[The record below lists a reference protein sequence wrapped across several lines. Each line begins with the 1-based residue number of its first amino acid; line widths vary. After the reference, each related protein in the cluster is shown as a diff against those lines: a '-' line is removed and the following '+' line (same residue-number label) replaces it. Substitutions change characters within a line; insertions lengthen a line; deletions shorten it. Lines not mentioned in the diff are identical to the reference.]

1 MKIDTNALNLTQSLQ
16 PAPPINPES
25 LKGTGY
31 QQQAADGDQVQ
42 ISDLAAQLSAQASA
56 TDPSR
61 LARLQAAFQAGSYN
75 VPPDQIAAGII
86 RELSS

>member
-1 MKIDTNALNLTQSLQ
+1 MKIDLNALNLTQSLQ

-31 QQQAADGDQVQ
+31 QQDAAGGDQVQ
-42 ISDLAAQLSAQASA
+42 ISDLAAQLSAQAST

-61 LARLQAAFQAGSYN
+61 LAQLQASYEAGTYNVSPNQIAGS
-75 VPPDQIAAGII
+75 II
-86 RELSS
+86 SELIN